1 MPIPQRAMKSSN
13 ISITVSYGVPESGLP
28 GEDDFLRWVT
38 AAVGRRLIDAEVSVR
53 VVDSAE
59 GQDLNMRYRHRDFPT
74 NVLSFR
80 ADLPVEI
87 DHPLLGDIVLCAPVI
102 AEEARKQSKPVL
114 EHWAHMTVHGTLHLL
129 GLNHETPA
137 EARDM
142 EAIEI
147 EILDLLGITD
157 PYIER

>member
-1 MPIPQRAMKSSN
+1 MMKPSN
-13 ISITVSYGVPESGLP
+13 ISIAVSYGVPETGVP
-28 GEDDFLRWVT
+28 DEGDFLRWVA
-38 AAVGRRLIDAEVSVR
+38 AAVGRRLSNAEVSLR
-53 VVDSAE
+53 VVDATE
-59 GQDLNMRYRHRDFPT
+59 GHELNMRYRHRDYET

-80 ADLPVEI
+80 ADLPPEI

-102 AEEARKQSKPVL
+102 STEAIKQGKPPM
-114 EHWAHMTVHGTLHLL
+114 EHWAHMTIHGTLHLM

-142 EAIEI
+142 EALETQVL
-147 EILDLLGITD
+147 ESLGISD

>member
-1 MPIPQRAMKSSN
+1 M
-13 ISITVSYGVPESGLP
+13 YGVPESGLP
-28 GEDDFLRWVT
+28 DEGDFLRWVT
-38 AAVGRRLIDAEVSVR
+38 AAVGRRLANVEVSVR

-59 GQDLNMRYRHRDFPT
+59 GHELNMRYRHRDYAT

-80 ADLPVEI
+80 ADLPPEI
-87 DHPLLGDIVLCAPVI
+87 DNPLLGDIVMCAPVI
-102 AEEARKQSKPVL
+102 AAESAKQGKPAM

-142 EAIEI
+142 ESIEI
-147 EILDLLGITD
+147 QVLDLLGITD